1 MTTPGSMTIAQHFD
15 GKHKDVRATY
25 DRIMAIAREWGD
37 ITPVAK
43 KTTIQ
48 LLRHAGGSVFATV
61 TTRKDALV
69 LSVTAESDIRSA
81 RVTKREQ
88 ASGGRWHVEIRL
100 ENAKQIDHE
109 LQQWMRASY
118 KLAE

>member
-1 MTTPGSMTIAQHFD
+1 MSTPGSMTIAQHFE

-43 KTTIQ
+43 KTSIH
-48 LLRHAGGSVFATV
+48 LMRPGGSAFAGV
-61 TTRKDALV
+61 ATRKDALV
-69 LSVTAESDIRSA
+69 LTVKAEADIRSA